1 MKYTIDAAKA
11 ASKAAVDSTS
21 LNLKEGA
28 CLISVEVQGACGERT
43 LSESKSLIDGEVLDS
58 DLVSGTKLRWFP
70 KGHLQ
75 FTNSLAKAVSREL
88 RKFGVSF
95 SKGATLVPIAQ
106 LGELASELDSIETK
120 FYEEVNS
127 LRQSYDATIAEHKA
141 KNPDI
146 SHLIERC
153 VEPVDR
159 FTGRFTFKVNPPMAI
174 QPLFDDDE
182 KAMAASAAETL
193 LEEIAADA
201 AKIYEKS
208 LSGAEKA
215 GEAKMRSVVALK
227 NKLLNLSFIDPS
239 IARVA
244 LAFENLFSKLPK
256 TYPIEGGDF
265 QMVAHFI
272 AAASDPEKLRNFGA
286 ASDSDDDDASV
297 DSTPAVDSPVAD
309 DSVTVAPADIEVA
322 NEEREESDE
331 ETTLSDSV
339 EETQL
344 EPEMVEEAP
353 VSSQPTSGSFTFDGW

>member
-11 ASKAAVDSTS
+11 ASKAAVDSHKS
-21 LNLKEGA
+21 LNLQEGA
-28 CLISVEVQGACGERT
+28 CLISVEIQGACGERT
-43 LSESKSLIDGEVLDS
+43 LPESKSLIEGEVLDS
-58 DLVSGTKLRWFP
+58 DLLSGTKLRWFP
-70 KGHLQ
+70 KGKLQ
-75 FTNSLAKAVSREL
+75 FTNSLAKEVSREL

-95 SKGATLVPIAQ
+95 SKGATMVPIAQ
-106 LGELASELDSIETK
+106 LGELASKLEDIEAK
-120 FYEEVNS
+120 FYEEVNT
-127 LRQSYDATIAEHKA
+127 LRQHYDETIAEHKT
-141 KNPDI
+141 KNANI

-174 QPLFDDDE
+174 QPLFDEDE
-182 KAMAASAAETL
+182 KVMAATAAERL

-201 AKIYEKS
+201 AKIYKKS

-215 GEAKMRSVVALK
+215 GRTKMRGIVALK
-227 NKLLNLSFIDPS
+227 DKLLNLSFIDPS

-244 LAFENLFSKLPK
+244 LAFEDLFSKLPK

-272 AAASDPEKLRNFGA
+272 AAASDPEKLRSFGS

-297 DSTPAVDSPVAD
+297 DSTPVTDS
-309 DSVTVAPADIEVA
+309 SVAPADINVA
-322 NEEREESDE
+322 NEEKEESDE
-331 ETTLSDSV
+331 EATLSDSV

-344 EPEMVEEAP
+344 EPEIVEEAP
-353 VSSQPTSGSFTFDGW
+353 MSSQPTSGVFSFDGW